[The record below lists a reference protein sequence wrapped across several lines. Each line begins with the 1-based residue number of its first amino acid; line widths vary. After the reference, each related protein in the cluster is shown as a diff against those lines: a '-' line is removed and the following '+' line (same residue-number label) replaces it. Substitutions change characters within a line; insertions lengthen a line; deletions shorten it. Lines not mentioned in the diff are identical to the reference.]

1 MSQAN
6 QSMRGDLSDT
16 QNSIGLRHS
25 VSIAT
30 IVQNTTKIKDLK
42 ILKHCTNCMK
52 HVVLEVHLMESF

>member
-25 VSIAT
+25 VSIAI
-30 IVQNTTKIKDLK
+30 IVQNSSDYAF
-42 ILKHCTNCMK
+42 CDF
-52 HVVLEVHLMESF
+52 SFLVSLSEYD